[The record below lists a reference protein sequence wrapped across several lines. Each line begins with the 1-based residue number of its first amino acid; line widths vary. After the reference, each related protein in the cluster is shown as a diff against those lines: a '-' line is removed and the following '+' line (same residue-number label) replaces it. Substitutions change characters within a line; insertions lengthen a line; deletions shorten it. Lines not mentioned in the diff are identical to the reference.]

1 MAKAESSQSW
11 QAYAA
16 LQRQLLQVVQ
26 QIRQIEAE
34 EGLGD
39 DLDGLTD
46 EQLLS
51 EITSAIVS
59 LPPILRQRLEGTI
72 TTMQDIIKLPTVKR

>member
-1 MAKAESSQSW
+1 M
-11 QAYAA
+11 
-16 LQRQLLQVVQ
+16 
-26 QIRQIEAE
+26 
-34 EGLGD
+34 GD
-39 DLDGLTD
+39 ELEGLTD

-72 TTMQDIIKLPTVKR
+72 GSMQDIIPMKVKK

>member
-1 MAKAESSQSW
+1 M
-11 QAYAA
+11 
-16 LQRQLLQVVQ
+16 
-26 QIRQIEAE
+26 
-34 EGLGD
+34 GD
-39 DLDGLTD
+39 ELDGLTD

-72 TTMQDIIKLPTVKR
+72 HSMQDVIHIPQVKK